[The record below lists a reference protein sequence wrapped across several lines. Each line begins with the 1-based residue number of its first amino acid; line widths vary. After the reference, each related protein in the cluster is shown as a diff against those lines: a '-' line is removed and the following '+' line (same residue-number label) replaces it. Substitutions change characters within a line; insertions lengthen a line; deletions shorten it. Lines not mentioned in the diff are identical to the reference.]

1 MLFNFC
7 STDSTPELCER
18 LVPATELANI
28 NVTAPDVPPPVKP
41 SPAVTDSM
49 SPASF
54 VKEITPVEES
64 YDKSPYLH

>member
-18 LVPATELANI
+18 LVSTTELALYI

-41 SPAVTDSM
+41 SPVITDSM

-54 VKEITPVEES
+54 VGDNTSGRVI
-64 YDKSPYLH
+64 